1 MGNENLRMSFNTK
14 EILEKMNQGKIT
26 SITVSRCVKVPRNG
40 GDTFIS
46 LTSSFEEG
54 LDHKESEPVALLL
67 SLKANEI
74 AIQSAL
80 TCGLISP
87 DEAHQRISYGRDRT
101 KEILKEKM
109 K

>member
-1 MGNENLRMSFNTK
+1 MQSDKIANLTK
-14 EILEKMNQGKIT
+14 KLDQGKIT

-46 LTSSFEEG
+46 LTSSFEDG
-54 LDHKESEPVALLL
+54 LEYKESDSIAILL

-87 DEAHQRISYGRDRT
+87 DEAHQRIAYGREKTR
-101 KEILKEKM
+101 EIIKEKM